1 MIPIHNYEYTSRKEN
16 SNASGLSQ
24 ECFKSVGRS
33 TERSTEQPSDRAT
46 ERQSDRAIDRATER
60 PIERPN
66 DRPSDRAI
74 DRAIDRATE
83 RSTERSGDL
92 LMGWWGIAKR
102 IEYIKCLKLSLIIG
116 TAWSE
121 IGWGPEP
128 VWTET
133 CPEMKPL
140 EPNRMHSEDCDLYEK
155 MLESQIWRT
164 KFETNKNNTFL
175 NDVDRNL
182 LV

>member
-16 SNASGLSQ
+16 SNAFGLSQ

-83 RSTERSGDL
+83 RWTERSGDL

-102 IEYIKCLKLSLIIG
+102 IEY
-116 TAWSE
+116 
-121 IGWGPEP
+121 
-128 VWTET
+128 
-133 CPEMKPL
+133 
-140 EPNRMHSEDCDLYEK
+140 
-155 MLESQIWRT
+155 
-164 KFETNKNNTFL
+164 L